1 MVGARPRHGYQRP
14 GPTIPGMKRIG
25 VVLVFGLALLAGCT
39 GGGSGTTSL
48 PAASGLLGTSAASMR
63 AVTSVHFTIN
73 VTGTLAAVPVKSAE
87 GDLNSQGQA
96 KGNAKLSEL
105 GQLIQVDFVL
115 INGNF
120 YLKGLTGGYQK
131 IPATLAGSMFDPSA
145 ILDPKRGVAA
155 VLAGLASPKTE
166 AQEQV
171 DGQDTYRISGSVG
184 KAVVSA
190 LIPGIGS
197 DVQTKVWV
205 ATDAEHLPVKA
216 EFAVPGVDG
225 AQGATVDVDISNY
238 NAPVTVTA
246 PN

>member
-1 MVGARPRHGYQRP
+1 
-14 GPTIPGMKRIG
+14 MKRIG
-25 VVLVFGLALLAGCT
+25 AVLVFGLALLAGCT
-39 GGGSGTTSL
+39 GGGSSSTNL
-48 PAASGLLGTSAASMR
+48 PAAGGLLSTSAASMR

-73 VTGTLAAVPVKSAE
+73 VNGTLSSVPIKTAD

-105 GQLIQVDFVL
+105 GQLVQVDFVL

-120 YLKGLTGGYQK
+120 YIKGLTGGYQK
-131 IPATLAGSMFDPSA
+131 IPATLAGSLFDPSA
-145 ILDPKRGVAA
+145 ILDPNRGVAA
-155 VLAGLASPKTE
+155 VVGGLGSPKTE

-171 DGQDTYRISGSVG
+171 DGQATYRISGSVS

-190 LIPGIGS
+190 LIPGISS
-197 DVQTKVWV
+197 DVQAKVWV
-205 ATDAEHLPVKA
+205 GTDAKHLPVKA